1 MLDGSDEMMLT
12 KPLSNFHTYEPNLEF
27 DDSDLLNEQHP
38 ETEEGIFKN

>member
-12 KPLSNFHTYEPNLEF
+12 EPLSDSHAYEPNLEF
-27 DDSDLLNEQHP
+27 DDSDLLNEQHS